1 MAQTGQQGK
10 KRKFVLSSCC
20 SEKGYTILSKAPFI
34 KRWLMFN
41 LELRQFFGKGIC
53 TLELELELYTVY
65 RNVDQPLPQDPVY
78 KTTQCDKCSLQKSC
92 EVHVTICTKLLLLS
106 MNSLE
111 VTIN

>member
-20 SEKGYTILSKAPFI
+20 SEKGYTV
-34 KRWLMFN
+34 
-41 LELRQFFGKGIC
+41 QFFGKGIC
-53 TLELELELYTVY
+53 TLALELELYTVY
-65 RNVDQPLPQDPVY
+65 RNVDQLLPQDPVY

-92 EVHVTICTKLLLLS
+92 EVHVTICTKLLWLS

-111 VTIN
+111 LTIN

>member
-20 SEKGYTILSKAPFI
+20 SEKGYTVLSNAPFI

-53 TLELELELYTVY
+53 TLELELYTAY

-78 KTTQCDKCSLQKSC
+78 KRTQCDKCTLQKSC
-92 EVHVTICTKLLLLS
+92 EVHVTICTKLL
-106 MNSLE
+106 
-111 VTIN
+111 